1 MDVDSRDVDESSN
14 HPVSLCSSL
23 WSQCKAQSTA
33 AIQNDSASY
42 TSTHTHTLSLS
53 LSHIYLHTL
62 THTLTLTHTHLLIHT
77 LTHTHTYS
85 CSLPP
90 PLPAAV
96 CLDCAFQ
103 LFRNFSFVAPEVMFN
118 TPLFPRAVSLDT
130 NARQG
135 VDDDSSGARTAGAA
149 SSSTAVHQPIN
160 FQGQFPSSARASQ
173 SYWHPHSTLASSL
186 TTSHPLHH
194 THSTT
199 LTSPHPLHILNS
211 FDPPPFLPT
220 FSFTGAQA
228 RIAIRRRV

>member
-1 MDVDSRDVDESSN
+1 M
-14 HPVSLCSSL
+14 
-23 WSQCKAQSTA
+23 QST
-33 AIQNDSASY
+33 INSCNSKRQRFIHKHTHTHSLSL
-42 TSTHTHTLSLS
+42 TLSHLFTHTHT
-53 LSHIYLHTL
+53 H
-62 THTLTLTHTHLLIHT
+62 THTYSHT

-85 CSLPP
+85 HTHLLLLSSP